1 MEITREQDEVV
12 AKLHQLAAKEASLPL
27 RDLMARDEAR
37 DRLFQLDDLSIDLTR
52 QPLTSASLS
61 TLLALAE
68 ASGLAEKIKAML
80 AGQPIN
86 ISENR
91 SVIHTELRH
100 PAFRKT
106 DGFTA
111 LCRFA
116 GQLREQGRFT
126 HIVNIGIGG
135 SDLGPAMVYRALA
148 AFHSGPQVY
157 FVGNIDPSDLND
169 VLACCPSDRTLF
181 IITSKTFSTAE
192 TMANAALARG
202 WLEAA
207 GCTVSEHMAGVTAAP
222 ALASDWGLSEDQIFP
237 FSEGVGGRYSLWSS
251 VGLAVMLGIGSD
263 RFIQLL
269 DGAYVMDCHF
279 ADTDF
284 NRNIPVLMGLLRV
297 WHRTFL
303 GRSSYG
309 LMPYDQRLG
318 RLPAWAQQLDM
329 ESNGKSVTREG
340 HMLAMGSG
348 PLIWGEPGTNGQ
360 HSFFQWLHQGTD
372 IVPVDILVPR
382 QPNGVDQFTSPTLQ
396 AAAEASHRTLAVNA
410 VAQAEALAL
419 GSENKKQPHR
429 HFAGNRPSALISWDR
444 TTPFA
449 LGRLLALYEHI
460 TTVSGFI
467 WDVNSFDQWGV
478 ELGKQ
483 MASLLAHSSEN
494 QSGAGPQKQFSWSAG
509 LFLAALDQK
518 EK

>member
-1 MEITREQDEVV
+1 
-12 AKLHQLAAKEASLPL
+12 
-27 RDLMARDEAR
+27 
-37 DRLFQLDDLSIDLTR
+37 
-52 QPLTSASLS
+52 
-61 TLLALAE
+61 
-68 ASGLAEKIKAML
+68 
-80 AGQPIN
+80 
-86 ISENR
+86 
-91 SVIHTELRH
+91 
-100 PAFRKT
+100 
-106 DGFTA
+106 
-111 LCRFA
+111 
-116 GQLREQGRFT
+116 
-126 HIVNIGIGG
+126 
-135 SDLGPAMVYRALA
+135 
-148 AFHSGPQVY
+148 
-157 FVGNIDPSDLND
+157 
-169 VLACCPSDRTLF
+169 
-181 IITSKTFSTAE
+181 
-192 TMANAALARG
+192 
-202 WLEAA
+202 
-207 GCTVSEHMAGVTAAP
+207 
-222 ALASDWGLSEDQIFP
+222 
-237 FSEGVGGRYSLWSS
+237 
-251 VGLAVMLGIGSD
+251 MLGIGSD

-382 QPNGVDQFTSPTLQ
+382 QPNGVDQFTSPSLQ

-483 MASLLAHSSEN
+483 MASVLGHWSDN

>member
-1 MEITREQDEVV
+1 MTLEGAWRRVI
-12 AKLHQLAAKEASLPL
+12 
-27 RDLMARDEAR
+27 DEAA
-37 DRLFQLDDLSIDLTR
+37 RLSPIHLRQLFADNPNRFDDLSATLDDLTIDFSKEKLD
-52 QPLTSASLS
+52 
-61 TLLALAE
+61 AE
-68 ASGLAEKIKAML
+68 ALEVLVDLARVTEVEIKRDAMFRGEAWNLTEQRPVLHMALRGGAAAPEGDDVLGVLDRFLGYAEKIRL
-80 AGQPIN
+80 
-86 ISENR
+86 ENQFKD
-91 SVIHTELRH
+91 VI
-100 PAFRKT
+100 
-106 DGFTA
+106 
-111 LCRFA
+111 
-116 GQLREQGRFT
+116 
-126 HIVNIGIGG
+126 NIGIGG
-135 SDLGPAMVYRALA
+135 SDLGPAMVTRALRPD
-148 AFHSGPQVY
+148 HDGPRVH
-157 FVGNIDPSDLND
+157 FVSNVDGAHLADTLKGLDP
-169 VLACCPSDRTLF
+169 ARTL
-181 IITSKTFSTAE
+181 IIVASKTFATLE
-192 TMANAALARG
+192 TMTNALSARDWLDRHAESNMAAVSTDIDACANFGIPEDRVFG
-202 WLEAA
+202 FW
-207 GCTVSEHMAGVTAAP
+207 
-222 ALASDWGLSEDQIFP
+222 DW
-237 FSEGVGGRYSLWSS
+237 VGGRYSLWSS
-251 VGLAVMLGIGSD
+251 VGLPVMLGIGSD
-263 RFIQLL
+263 RFIQIL

>member
-1 MEITREQDEVV
+1 MKITREQDEVV
-12 AKLHQLAAKEASLPL
+12 AKLHQLAATEASLSL
-27 RDLMARDEAR
+27 RDVMARDEAR
-37 DRLFQLDDLSIDLTR
+37 DRLFQLGDLSIDLTR

-61 TLLALAE
+61 ALLALAE
-68 ASGLAEKIKAML
+68 VSGLAGKIKAML
-80 AGQPIN
+80 AGQPVN

-91 SVIHTELRH
+91 PVIHTEMRH
-100 PAFRKT
+100 PAYRKT
-106 DGFTA
+106 DEFTA
-111 LCRFA
+111 LCSFA
-116 GQLREQGRFT
+116 DQLRGRARFT

-135 SDLGPAMVYRALA
+135 SDLGPAMVYRALTA
-148 AFHSGPQVY
+148 CHSGPQVY

-181 IITSKTFSTAE
+181 IITSKTFATAE
-192 TMANAALARG
+192 TMANATLARG

-207 GCTVSEHMAGVTAAP
+207 GCSVVEHMAGVTAAP
-222 ALASDWGLSEDQIFP
+222 ALARDWGLSEDQIFP
-237 FSEGVGGRYSLWSS
+237 FSEGVGGRFSLWSS

-263 RFIQLL
+263 RFLQLL
-269 DGAYVMDCHF
+269 DGAYAMDCHF

-340 HMLAMGSG
+340 KMLAMGSG

-372 IVPVDILVPR
+372 IVPVDILVAR
-382 QPNGVDQFTSPTLQ
+382 QPNGISQYTSPALQ
-396 AAAEASHRTLAVNA
+396 AAAQASHRTLAVNA
-410 VAQAEALAL
+410 LAQAEALAL
-419 GSENKKQPHR
+419 GSENKNQPHQ
-429 HFAGNRPSALISWDR
+429 HFSGNRPSALISWER

-449 LGRLLALYEHI
+449 LGRLLAMYEHI
-460 TTVSGFI
+460 TVVSGFI
-467 WDVNSFDQWGV
+467 WDVNGFDQWGV
-478 ELGKQ
+478 ELGKK
-483 MASLLAHSSEN
+483 MANQLASPSKN
-494 QSGAGPQKQFSWSAG
+494 QSGAAPLEQFSWSAG
-509 LFLAALDQK
+509 LFLGALDQK
-518 EK
+518 DS